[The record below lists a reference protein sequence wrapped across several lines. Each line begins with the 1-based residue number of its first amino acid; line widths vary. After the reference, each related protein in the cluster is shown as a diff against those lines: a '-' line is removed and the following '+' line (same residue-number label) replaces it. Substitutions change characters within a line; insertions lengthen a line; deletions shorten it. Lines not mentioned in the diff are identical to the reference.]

1 VAIGSQAQGRSLLE
15 KKIENGIEVSKLS
28 KKKNRKNTCFLQTCK
43 ELRVESPTK
52 QKIKIVALNKRDF
65 FFK

>member
-1 VAIGSQAQGRSLLE
+1 VWRFEAKLKGALCLKEKSKMELKSQNYP
-15 KKIENGIEVSKLS
+15 KKI
-28 KKKNRKNTCFLQTCK
+28 RKNTCFLQTCK

-52 QKIKIVALNKRDF
+52 QKIKIVALNKREF

>member
-28 KKKNRKNTCFLQTCK
+28 KKK
-43 ELRVESPTK
+43 S
-52 QKIKIVALNKRDF
+52 QKHMLSTNL
-65 FFK
+65 